1 MLENDHNDRPE
12 LATQRLVN
20 THWETIRL
28 LDGVDVAGLSA
39 EGRAVLR
46 LVVADMRP
54 RVDLLA
60 GGLSHGEWS
69 DEVAPGVRRSI
80 EALQARLEEIRLATA
95 GK

>member
-1 MLENDHNDRPE
+1 MASRGNFHSQPNVPI
-12 LATQRLVN
+12 
-20 THWETIRL
+20 IRMRGPKWL